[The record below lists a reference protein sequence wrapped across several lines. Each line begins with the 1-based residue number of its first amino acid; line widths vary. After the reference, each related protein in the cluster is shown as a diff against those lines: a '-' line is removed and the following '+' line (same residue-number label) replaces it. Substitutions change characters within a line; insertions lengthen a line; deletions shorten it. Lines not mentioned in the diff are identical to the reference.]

1 MSSDVFGF
9 SVSSA
14 SNASGRTPN
23 SSIGR
28 QQNYIVDAL
37 RHIVLPFGMEAG
49 YSPPPWPLIWI
60 NRLTSREENMP
71 ATFVISWER
80 KMSVAVQYVVRP
92 NPGTD
97 PAKITELAKEGAVL
111 WRKHGGKVTYWTVA
125 VGEVGN
131 RVLSITFENFAA
143 YGAAVDKMGED
154 KEVRAWQAKRMK
166 AGYTTWVRSNMA
178 TEIEI

>member
-1 MSSDVFGF
+1 
-9 SVSSA
+9 
-14 SNASGRTPN
+14 
-23 SSIGR
+23 
-28 QQNYIVDAL
+28 
-37 RHIVLPFGMEAG
+37 
-49 YSPPPWPLIWI
+49 
-60 NRLTSREENMP
+60 
-71 ATFVISWER
+71 
-80 KMSVAVQYVVRP
+80 MSVAVQYVVRP

-97 PAKITELAKEGAVL
+97 PAKITELAKEGVL

-178 TEIEI
+178 TQIEI

>member
-1 MSSDVFGF
+1 LAIDLDQQSDF
-9 SVSSA
+9 S
-14 SNASGRTPN
+14 R
-23 SSIGR
+23 
-28 QQNYIVDAL
+28 
-37 RHIVLPFGMEAG
+37 
-49 YSPPPWPLIWI
+49 
-60 NRLTSREENMP
+60 REYP
-71 ATFVISWER
+71 TTFVISWER
-80 KMSVAVQYVVRP
+80 KMSVVVQYVVRP

>member
-1 MSSDVFGF
+1 M
-9 SVSSA
+9 A
-14 SNASGRTPN
+14 
-23 SSIGR
+23 
-28 QQNYIVDAL
+28 
-37 RHIVLPFGMEAG
+37 
-49 YSPPPWPLIWI
+49 
-60 NRLTSREENMP
+60 
-71 ATFVISWER
+71 ATFLISWER
-80 KMSVAVQYVVRP
+80 KMSVAVQYVVKP

>member
-1 MSSDVFGF
+1 MLRENAWAWKTSTWLTWRKARFHLSVCIPVRPNGV
-9 SVSSA
+9 SVSR
-14 SNASGRTPN
+14 SN
-23 SSIGR
+23 
-28 QQNYIVDAL
+28 Q
-37 RHIVLPFGMEAG
+37 E
-49 YSPPPWPLIWI
+49 YSPQPWPLIWI
-60 NRLTSREENMP
+60 NSLTSREENMP

-80 KMSVAVQYVVRP
+80 KMSVVVQYVVRP

>member
-1 MSSDVFGF
+1 
-9 SVSSA
+9 
-14 SNASGRTPN
+14 
-23 SSIGR
+23 
-28 QQNYIVDAL
+28 
-37 RHIVLPFGMEAG
+37 
-49 YSPPPWPLIWI
+49 
-60 NRLTSREENMP
+60 
-71 ATFVISWER
+71 
-80 KMSVAVQYVVRP
+80 MSVAVQYVVRP

-97 PAKITELAKEGAVL
+97 PAKITELAKEGAAL

-166 AGYTTWVRSNMA
+166 AWPSKMCALSGAAVASTIFKILLPTCKDLIRNFCETISEPSARRYFA
-178 TEIEI
+178 

>member
-1 MSSDVFGF
+1 LCATYRCQRKNKCGSIQLAGF
-9 SVSSA
+9 SKSA
-14 SNASGRTPN
+14 EPVAEGLFN
-23 SSIGR
+23 
-28 QQNYIVDAL
+28 
-37 RHIVLPFGMEAG
+37 
-49 YSPPPWPLIWI
+49 
-60 NRLTSREENMP
+60 
-71 ATFVISWER
+71 ISWER
-80 KMSVAVQYVVRP
+80 SMSVAVQYVVRP

-97 PAKITELAKEGAVL
+97 PAKITELAKEGAAL
-111 WRKHGGKVTYWTVA
+111 WRKHGGKVTYWAVA

>member
-1 MSSDVFGF
+1 VFWFVRNVPMPTEKHCG
-9 SVSSA
+9 SIQLAGVSKSA
-14 SNASGRTPN
+14 EPVAEGLFN
-23 SSIGR
+23 
-28 QQNYIVDAL
+28 
-37 RHIVLPFGMEAG
+37 
-49 YSPPPWPLIWI
+49 
-60 NRLTSREENMP
+60 
-71 ATFVISWER
+71 ISWER
-80 KMSVAVQYVVRP
+80 SMSVAVQYVVRP

-97 PAKITELAKEGAVL
+97 PAKITELAKEGAAL
-111 WRKHGGKVTYWTVA
+111 WRKHGGKVTYWAVA

>member
-1 MSSDVFGF
+1 MCLRARAFLSRLAVSPSHRHERNSESGVYVFDIRGGVRTNRGARARSSSTDQLAQP
-9 SVSSA
+9 A
-14 SNASGRTPN
+14 SLTAPRVP
-23 SSIGR
+23 I
-28 QQNYIVDAL
+28 IVEFVANLTAQEVTFRRVLL
-37 RHIVLPFGMEAG
+37 REQFAG
-49 YSPPPWPLIWI
+49 AAKPGL
-60 NRLTSREENMP
+60 N
-71 ATFVISWER
+71 FVEDQHH
-80 KMSVAVQYVVRP
+80 V
-92 NPGTD
+92 
-97 PAKITELAKEGAVL
+97 
-111 WRKHGGKVTYWTVA
+111 VA

>member
-1 MSSDVFGF
+1 
-9 SVSSA
+9 
-14 SNASGRTPN
+14 
-23 SSIGR
+23 
-28 QQNYIVDAL
+28 
-37 RHIVLPFGMEAG
+37 
-49 YSPPPWPLIWI
+49 
-60 NRLTSREENMP
+60 
-71 ATFVISWER
+71 
-80 KMSVAVQYVVRP
+80 MSVVVQYVVRP

-111 WRKHGGKVTYWTVA
+111 WRKHGGKVTYWSVA

-143 YGAAVDKMGED
+143 WGAAIDKMAED

-178 TEIEI
+178 TQIEI

>member
-1 MSSDVFGF
+1 MAKVPGFAKAFAGRWRIVEMDNWDSDFLDLVEEAHLTFEGKSDGEIVFGALKGF
-9 SVSSA
+9 LDVRYGA
-14 SNASGRTPN
+14 RNDRPGR
-23 SSIGR
+23 SR
-28 QQNYIVDAL
+28 L
-37 RHIVLPFGMEAG
+37 R
-49 YSPPPWPLIWI
+49 
-60 NRLTSREENMP
+60 RL
-71 ATFVISWER
+71 
-80 KMSVAVQYVVRP
+80 

>member
-1 MSSDVFGF
+1 
-9 SVSSA
+9 
-14 SNASGRTPN
+14 
-23 SSIGR
+23 
-28 QQNYIVDAL
+28 
-37 RHIVLPFGMEAG
+37 
-49 YSPPPWPLIWI
+49 
-60 NRLTSREENMP
+60 MP
-71 ATFVISWER
+71 KTATFVISWER
-80 KMSVAVQYVVRP
+80 KMSVVVQYVVRP

>member
-1 MSSDVFGF
+1 M
-9 SVSSA
+9 
-14 SNASGRTPN
+14 
-23 SSIGR
+23 
-28 QQNYIVDAL
+28 VDAL

-60 NRLTSREENMP
+60 NSLTSREENMP

>member
-1 MSSDVFGF
+1 MAPAEAVLLGAGRNTPLAD
-9 SVSSA
+9 
-14 SNASGRTPN
+14 SNQATNAQRRQAEWMLSG
-23 SSIGR
+23 
-28 QQNYIVDAL
+28 VAL
-37 RHIVLPFGMEAG
+37 ELEIAIPQWG
-49 YSPPPWPLIWI
+49 S
-60 NRLTSREENMP
+60 LTSREENMP

-80 KMSVAVQYVVRP
+80 KMSVVVQYVVRP

>member
-1 MSSDVFGF
+1 MRLIRSPPAVPDRSTCPD
-9 SVSSA
+9 
-14 SNASGRTPN
+14 RTAACSLRIALLTFLDAN
-23 SSIGR
+23 
-28 QQNYIVDAL
+28 NFFAL
-37 RHIVLPFGMEAG
+37 RC
-49 YSPPPWPLIWI
+49 
-60 NRLTSREENMP
+60 
-71 ATFVISWER
+71 TFVVSWER

>member
-1 MSSDVFGF
+1 MADMAQGALFILACAFLYGLTVFLFRDQIKSIPRRLVIDLDQQSDF
-9 SVSSA
+9 S
-14 SNASGRTPN
+14 R
-23 SSIGR
+23 R
-28 QQNYIVDAL
+28 EY
-37 RHIVLPFGMEAG
+37 AG
-49 YSPPPWPLIWI
+49 YLC
-60 NRLTSREENMP
+60 
-71 ATFVISWER
+71 ISWER
-80 KMSVAVQYVVRP
+80 KMSVVVQYVVRP